1 VTAALII
8 QVPTHTNHTTRLAAR
23 AFLETAMT
31 TSPNIRMMTLAVVCL
46 LATSSAGA
54 RQPAPTGT
62 PRQASAAAASAGTAP
77 LSATIPDDP
86 QITTGRFANG
96 LRYYL
101 RTNKKPEK
109 RAELRLVVNAGSIL
123 EDRDQSGLA
132 HFVEHMAFNGTKHFP
147 KQEMVKFLE
156 SIGMRFGPSVNAFTS
171 FDETVYMLEVPT
183 DKPDVLDKAFLI
195 LEDWAHNLSFD
206 PAEID
211 KERGVITE
219 EWRLRRGAG
228 ARMQDKQFPILLK
241 GSRYAERLPI
251 GDMEVVQSFKHDRL
265 KKFYAD
271 WYRPE
276 LMAVVAVGDFD
287 KAAVETL
294 IKNHFE
300 SIPKSPARKL
310 RPSYNVP
317 DYPGTLFAIATDKE
331 ASGTSV
337 SVYSKMPMRDQ
348 TTVGSYR
355 QQIVERLFTGMLS
368 ARFSEIAQ
376 KPDAPFLGAGA
387 GRGHFVR
394 TKEISTLSAGVKEDG
409 IERGLEALFT
419 EAERVVRFGFTAT
432 ELDRQKTN
440 NMRALER
447 AVAEKENQPSGSLAD
462 EYTRNFTE
470 KEPIPGIEYEA
481 ALYARFLPDITLA
494 EINAL
499 AKDWVPDRNRVVLVN
514 APEKPGLTVPDEAK
528 LTAVIASAV
537 RRDLTAYAETVD
549 SQPLLDPLPTPGA
562 VMKTATKDAFGITEW
577 ELANGVK
584 VVLKPTTFKED
595 EVLFSAFSPGGTS
608 LASDADFI
616 PAQTAAQVIASG
628 GLGKFSQI
636 DLQKRL
642 TGKVASVRPFIRE
655 TEEGLQGS
663 ASRRD
668 LETMFQLI
676 YLRFTQPRADPG
688 IFNVLTAS
696 TKSALTNQ
704 KASPDFAF
712 ADTLNSILSQDHP
725 RARLMR
731 LEMVDQMNLEKSL
744 AFYKDRFSDA
754 SDFTFVFVGSFDSDT
769 MKPLVERYLGALPAT
784 HRQETWKDIG
794 VRPPTG
800 VVEKRVDKGLEPKSR
815 AQLVFSGPFQYNQ
828 VQRVAIRA
836 MAQALEIRLRESL
849 REDLG
854 GTYSASA
861 SASYT
866 KIPREEYTITI
877 GFGCSPDRTDELV
890 KGVFKEIDQLKTN
903 GPTDKQVSDVKETF
917 LRDQETNMKQN
928 GYLLTQIANRYQLS
942 EDLTSLFNMADFY
955 NKIDA
960 ATIKDAARLYLKNDN
975 FVKVTLFPE
984 KAAAPDVFEFLA
996 TAAAR

>member
-1 VTAALII
+1 MKLK
-8 QVPTHTNHTTRLAAR
+8 
-23 AFLETAMT
+23 
-31 TSPNIRMMTLAVVCL
+31 MMTLGAVCV
-46 LATSSAGA
+46 ATSLAGA
-54 RQPAPTGT
+54 QQPAP
-62 PRQASAAAASAGTAP
+62 AAVPKSSPALTAP

-156 SIGMRFGPSVNAFTS
+156 SIGMRFGPHLNAYTS
-171 FDETVYMLEVPT
+171 FDETVFMLQVPT

-195 LEDWAHNLSFD
+195 LEDWAHGVSFD
-206 PAEID
+206 DVEID

-219 EWRLRRGAG
+219 EWRLRRGAS
-228 ARMQDKQFPILLK
+228 ARMQDKQFPILFK

-251 GDMEVVQSFKHDRL
+251 GDMEVIHGFKHDRL

-300 SIPKSPARKL
+300 TIPKSPARKL
-310 RPSYNVP
+310 RPSYKVP
-317 DYPGTLFAIATDKE
+317 EQPGTLFAIATDKE
-331 ASGTSV
+331 ASSTSV
-337 SVYSKMPMRDQ
+337 GVYSKMPMRDQ

-355 QQIVERLFTGMLS
+355 RQIVERLFTGMLS
-368 ARFSEIAQ
+368 TRLSEIAQ

-387 GRGHFVR
+387 GRGQFVR
-394 TKEISTLSAGVKEDG
+394 TAEVSTLSAGVKEDG

-419 EAERVVRFGFTAT
+419 EAQRVVRFGFTTT
-432 ELDRQKTN
+432 EFDRQKRN
-440 NMRALER
+440 IMRGLEQ
-447 AVAEKENQPSGSLAD
+447 AVAEKDNHPSDPLAD
-462 EYTRNFTE
+462 EYTRNFTDQ
-470 KEPIPGIEYEA
+470 EPIPGIEYEA
-481 ALYARFLPDITLA
+481 ALHARFLPEITLA
-494 EINAL
+494 EVNAL
-499 AKDWVPDRNRVVLVN
+499 AKDWVPDHNRVVMVN

-528 LTAVIASAV
+528 LAAVITSAE
-537 RRDLTAYAETVD
+537 RKDITAYVD
-549 SQPLLDPLPTPGA
+549 AVDNQPLLDTVPTPGA
-562 VMKTATKDAFGITEW
+562 VTKTTTKEAFGITEW

-608 LASDADFI
+608 LASDADFV
-616 PAQTAAQVIASG
+616 PARTAAQVIASG

-636 DLQKRL
+636 DLRKTL
-642 TGKVASVRPFIRE
+642 TGKVASARPFIGE

-663 ASRRD
+663 ASRKD

-676 YLRFTQPRADPG
+676 YLTFTQPRADPAM
-688 IFNVLTAS
+688 FNVITTS
-696 TKSALTNQ
+696 TKSALANQ
-704 KASPDFAF
+704 KASPEYAF
-712 ADTLNSILSQDHP
+712 AETLNSILSQNHP
-725 RARLMR
+725 RARLMSPE
-731 LEMVDQMNLEKSL
+731 LVDQMNLDKSL

-754 SDFTFVFVGSFDSDT
+754 SDFTFVFVGSFDQDT
-769 MKPLVERYLGALPAT
+769 IKPLVERYLGALPVT
-784 HRQETWKDIG
+784 HRQETWKDTGIKKPAG
-794 VRPPTG
+794 VI
-800 VVEKRVDKGLEPKSR
+800 EKRVDKGIEPKSR
-815 AQLVFSGPFQYNQ
+815 ANIVFSGAFQYNQ
-828 VQRVAIRA
+828 VQRIAIRA
-836 MAQALEIRLRESL
+836 MAEALETRLRESL
-849 REDLG
+849 REELG
-854 GTYSASA
+854 GTYSVTASA
-861 SASYT
+861 GYS

-877 GFGCSPDRTDELV
+877 AFGCSPDRTDELV
-890 KGVFKEIDQLKTN
+890 KGVFKEIDQLKTT
-903 GPTDKQVSDVKETF
+903 GPTDKQVADVKETF

-928 GYLLTQIANRYQLS
+928 GYLLGQIANRYQLG
-942 EDLTSLFNMADFY
+942 EELTSLFNLADFY

-975 FVKVTLFPE
+975 FVKVTLYPE
-984 KAAAPDVFEFLA
+984 KPVVPEAFEVPAAAG
-996 TAAAR
+996 AAAR

>member
-1 VTAALII
+1 MKTSSS
-8 QVPTHTNHTTRLAAR
+8 
-23 AFLETAMT
+23 MT
-31 TSPNIRMMTLAVVCL
+31 LMTLAAVGFT
-46 LATSSAGA
+46 ATSFVGA
-54 RQPAPTGT
+54 QQPAPGGT
-62 PRQASAAAASAGTAP
+62 PRQPPASAAPAATAP
-77 LSATIPDDP
+77 LTATIPVDP

-147 KQEMVKFLE
+147 KQETVKFLE

-195 LEDWAHNLSFD
+195 LEDWAHNVSFD

-241 GSRYAERLPI
+241 SSRYAERLPI
-251 GDMEVVQSFKHDRL
+251 GDMEVVQSFKHERL

-287 KAAVETL
+287 KATVEAL
-294 IKNHFE
+294 IKSHFE
-300 SIPKSPARKL
+300 SIPKSPAVKL

-317 DYPGTLFAIATDKE
+317 DHPGTLFAIATDKE

-337 SVYSKMPMRDQ
+337 AVYSKMPVRDQ

-355 QQIVERLFTGMLS
+355 QQMVERLFSGMLS
-368 ARFSEIAQ
+368 VRFSEMAQ

-387 GRGHFVR
+387 GRGQFVR

-440 NMRALER
+440 SMRALER
-447 AVAEKENQPSGSLAD
+447 AVIEKDNQPSGPLAD
-462 EYTRNFTE
+462 EYTRNFTTQ
-470 KEPIPGIEYEA
+470 EPIPGIEYEA
-481 ALYARFLPDITLA
+481 ALHARFLPEITLA
-494 EINAL
+494 EVNAL

-514 APEKPGLTVPDEAK
+514 APEKPGLTVPDQAK
-528 LTAVIASAV
+528 LSAVIASAV
-537 RRDLTAYAETVD
+537 RKDLTAYVDAVD
-549 SQPLLDPLPTPGA
+549 SQPLLDTVPTPGA
-562 VMKTATKDAFGITEW
+562 VTKTTTKDAFGITEW

-616 PAQTAAQVIASG
+616 PASTAAMVISRG
-628 GLGKFSQI
+628 GLGKFNGV
-636 DLQKRL
+636 DLRKRL
-642 TGKVASVRPFIRE
+642 TGKVASAGPFIGE
-655 TEEGLQGS
+655 TEEGLRGS
-663 ASRRD
+663 ASRKD

-676 YLRFTQPRADPG
+676 YLTFTQPRADPAM
-688 IFNVLTAS
+688 FNVITTS
-696 TKSALTNQ
+696 TKSALANQ
-704 KASPDFAF
+704 KASPEFAF
-712 ADTLNSILSQDHP
+712 AEALNAILSQNHP
-725 RARLMR
+725 RARIMSPEL
-731 LEMVDQMNLEKSL
+731 VDQMNLDKSM

-754 SDFTFVFVGSFDSDT
+754 SDFTFVFVGSFDAAT
-769 MKPLVERYLGALPAT
+769 IKPLVERYLGALPAT

-794 VRPPTG
+794 LKKPTG
-800 VVEKRVDKGLEPKSR
+800 VIEKRVDKGLEPKSR
-815 AQLVFSGPFQYNQ
+815 AQLVFSGPFQYDQ
-828 VQRVAIRA
+828 AQRVAIRA

-854 GTYSASA
+854 GTYSVSA

-866 KIPREEYTITI
+866 KIPREEYTISVA
-877 GFGCSPDRTDELV
+877 FGCSPDRTEELV
-890 KGVFKEIDQLKTN
+890 KGVFKEIEQFKTN

-928 GYLLTQIANRYQLS
+928 GYLLTQIAVRYQYS
-942 EDLTSLFNMADFY
+942 EDLTSLFNMADYY

-960 ATIKDAARLYLKNDN
+960 ATIRDAARLYLKNDN
-975 FVKVTLFPE
+975 FVKETLFPE
-984 KAAAPDVFEFLA
+984 QPAAPDVLEFLA
-996 TAAAR
+996 VAAVR

>member
-1 VTAALII
+1 MKTSLNRKLVTFAAVCFTATSLAGAQQPARGGSSRQPSATAA
-8 QVPTHTNHTTRLAAR
+8 PAA
-23 AFLETAMT
+23 
-31 TSPNIRMMTLAVVCL
+31 
-46 LATSSAGA
+46 
-54 RQPAPTGT
+54 
-62 PRQASAAAASAGTAP
+62 TAP
-77 LSATIPDDP
+77 LTATIPVDP

-132 HFVEHMAFNGTKHFP
+132 HFVEHMAFNGTKNFP
-147 KQEMVKFLE
+147 KQETVKFLE

-195 LEDWAHNLSFD
+195 LEDWAHNVSFD

-228 ARMQDKQFPILLK
+228 ARMQDKQFPVLLK

-251 GDMEVVQSFKHDRL
+251 GDMEVIQSFKHERL
-265 KKFYAD
+265 KKFYTD

-294 IKNHFE
+294 IRKHFE
-300 SIPKSPARKL
+300 SIPKSAATKL
-310 RPSYNVP
+310 RPAYNVP
-317 DYPGTLFAIATDKE
+317 DHPGTLFAIATDKE
-331 ASGTSV
+331 ASSTSV
-337 SVYSKMPMRDQ
+337 SVYSKMPLRDQ
-348 TTVGSYR
+348 TTVASYR
-355 QQIVERLFTGMLS
+355 QQMVERLFSGMLS
-368 ARFSEIAQ
+368 ARFSELAQ

-387 GRGHFVR
+387 GRGQFVR
-394 TKEISTLSAGVKEDG
+394 TKEISTLNAGVKEDG

-440 NMRALER
+440 TMRALER
-447 AVAEKENQPSGSLAD
+447 AVVEKENQPSGPLAD
-462 EYTRNFTE
+462 EYTRNFTTQ
-470 KEPIPGIEYEA
+470 EPIPGIEYEA
-481 ALYARFLPDITLA
+481 ALHARFLPEITLA
-494 EINAL
+494 EVNAL

-528 LTAVIASAV
+528 LTAVIAAV
-537 RRDLTAYAETVD
+537 RKEVTAYVDTVD
-549 SQPLLDPLPTPGA
+549 SQPLLDTVPTPGA
-562 VMKTATKDAFGITEW
+562 VTKTTTKDAFGITEW

-595 EVLFSAFSPGGTS
+595 EVLFRAFSPGGTS
-608 LASDADFI
+608 LSADADFV

-636 DLQKRL
+636 DLRKML
-642 TGKVASVRPFIRE
+642 TGKVASARPFIGE

-663 ASRRD
+663 ASRKD

-676 YLRFTQPRADPG
+676 YLTFTQPRADPAM
-688 IFNVLTAS
+688 FNVITTS
-696 TKSALTNQ
+696 TKSALANQ
-704 KASPDFAF
+704 KATPEYAF
-712 ADTLNSILSQDHP
+712 AEARNAILSQNHP
-725 RARLMR
+725 RARMMSP
-731 LEMVDQMNLEKSL
+731 EIVDQMNLDKSM

-754 SDFTFVFVGSFDSDT
+754 SDFTFVFVGSFDAAT
-769 MKPLVERYLGALPAT
+769 MKPLIERYLGALPAT
-784 HRQETWKDIG
+784 RRQETWKDIG
-794 VRPPTG
+794 LRKPTG
-800 VVEKRVDKGLEPKSR
+800 VIEKRVDKGLEPKSR
-815 AQLVFSGPFQYNQ
+815 ADIVFSGPFQYNQ
-828 VQRVAIRA
+828 EQRVAIRA

-854 GTYSASA
+854 GTYSVSA
-861 SASYT
+861 SANYS
-866 KIPREEYTITI
+866 KIPREEYTINI
-877 GFGCSPDRTDELV
+877 AFGCSPDRTEELV
-890 KGVFKEIDQLKTN
+890 KGVFKEIEQLKTN
-903 GPTDKQVSDVKETF
+903 GPSDKQVSDVKETF

-928 GYLLTQIANRYQLS
+928 GYLLGQIANRYQLS
-942 EDLTSLFNMADFY
+942 EDLASLFNMSDYY

-984 KAAAPDVFEFLA
+984 KAGAPDFFEFLA
-996 TAAAR
+996 TAASR